1 MSLLKARSALV
12 RTKSWGAGISF
23 EPAFA
28 SIDTLQ
34 AISCR
39 IHARTRLQTQ
49 CQLRTRLD
57 VATLAC
63 VRSTVCAR
71 RPGRVW
77 HDAEEV
83 APKVADASPVDAGL
97 VICWGATNARLR
109 FEARSLQLCSI
120 KCGVVHQASDSPRY
134 CRSLIVTGLI
144 TVGTKNSNARQLDI
158 SEHCVAQM
166 LSFGCRMNPMQATFS
181 CLHALTPSMA
191 RIART
196 PQVAC

>member
-1 MSLLKARSALV
+1 MQGSAL
-12 RTKSWGAGISF
+12 
-23 EPAFA
+23 
-28 SIDTLQ
+28 
-34 AISCR
+34 
-39 IHARTRLQTQ
+39 
-49 CQLRTRLD
+49 
-57 VATLAC
+57 
-63 VRSTVCAR
+63 R
-71 RPGRVW
+71 RGLCNY
-77 HDAEEV
+77 
-83 APKVADASPVDAGL
+83 VADQVWSG
-97 VICWGATNARLR
+97 
-109 FEARSLQLCSI
+109 
-120 KCGVVHQASDSPRY
+120 HQASDSPRY